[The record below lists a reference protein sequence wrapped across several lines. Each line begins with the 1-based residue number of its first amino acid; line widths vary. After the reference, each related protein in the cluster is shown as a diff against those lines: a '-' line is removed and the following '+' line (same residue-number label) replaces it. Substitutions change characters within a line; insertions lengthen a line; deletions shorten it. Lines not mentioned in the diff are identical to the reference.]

1 MNSDITFCAYEECT
15 NTDCMRFYLNAP
27 RNRSRSWFG
36 VTQKEDGSCVACSD
50 YYCKNCKLFHLVT
63 S

>member
-27 RNRSRSWFG
+27 RNRPSSWFG
-36 VTQKEDGSCVACSD
+36 VTKRR
-50 YYCKNCKLFHLVT
+50 
-63 S
+63 